1 MSFAASRSGC
11 QASTKIGAT
20 PAHTGKVHT
29 QVVSCLCFVSTE
41 RTRQAS
47 CCTSGRRELNFALTW
62 IDFVFGSQTWLEK
75 WQLSHGFAVGGAYFL
90 GFSTFL
96 SEKCNC
102 HTVSLWGR
110 AYSLGF
116 GTLEA
121 GILATVVLLP
131 IGLSENCFSVSSVQ
145 ERLVLLASQLLP
157 STLIGSNNVQVERL
171 VMGCHECIRACLG
184 MFLCISSQYSSKPSS
199 GVGKW

>member
-1 MSFAASRSGC
+1 MD
-11 QASTKIGAT
+11 
-20 PAHTGKVHT
+20 H
-29 QVVSCLCFVSTE
+29 
-41 RTRQAS
+41 
-47 CCTSGRRELNFALTW
+47 
-62 IDFVFGSQTWLEK
+62 FVFGSNTWLEK
-75 WQLSHGFAVGGAYFL
+75 WQLSHGLAVDGAYFL

-96 SEKCNC
+96 SEKCNG

-131 IGLSENCFSVSSVQ
+131 IGLSENYFSVSSVQ

-157 STLIGSNNVQVERL
+157 STLVGSNNVQVARL
-171 VMGCHECIRACLG
+171 VMGCHD
-184 MFLCISSQYSSKPSS
+184 SKPSS
-199 GVGKW
+199 SGVGNCLQSSVSKFSYCVQMCVCILRFQSVLASVFADSNCALLLSSMSYDRKMNSVFTCIF

>member
-1 MSFAASRSGC
+1 MFVLCVNGENETSKLLHFWPKRVEFRSYVDRFC
-11 QASTKIGAT
+11 IW
-20 PAHTGKVHT
+20 V
-29 QVVSCLCFVSTE
+29 
-41 RTRQAS
+41 
-47 CCTSGRRELNFALTW
+47 
-62 IDFVFGSQTWLEK
+62 QTWLEK
-75 WQLSHGFAVGGAYFL
+75 WQLSHGFAVDGAYFL

-121 GILATVVLLP
+121 GILAIVVLLP

-157 STLIGSNNVQVERL
+157 STLIGSNNVQVARL